1 MVRKL
6 RGKKKTSS
14 EVQEYIRQRYED
26 IALAI
31 YREQHANG
39 KSEISGKESVPKVR
53 HAFEDIAEVGEPS
66 GGYDPQSHHDH
77 PAPFGPMNNVQS
89 QICVII

>member
-6 RGKKKTSS
+6 RSKKKTSS

-26 IALAI
+26 TALAI
-31 YREQHANG
+31 YREQQANRQ
-39 KSEISGKESVPKVR
+39 SEISGKESAPKVR
-53 HAFEDIAEVGEPS
+53 RAFEDIAEVGEPS
-66 GGYDPQSHHDH
+66 GVHHLQSY
-77 PAPFGPMNNVQS
+77 PAPTNSVQS

>member
-6 RGKKKTSS
+6 RNKKKTSS

-26 IALAI
+26 TALVI
-31 YREQHANG
+31 YREQQA
-39 KSEISGKESVPKVR
+39 KRQSEISEKESPLKVR
-53 HAFEDIAEVGEPS
+53 RAFEDIAEVGEPS
-66 GGYDPQSHHDH
+66 GVHFLQRH
-77 PAPFGPMNNVQS
+77 PAPTNSVQS